1 MYKLGINFDEISDD
15 LSTAIEVMN
24 ECGVQY
30 GELRTVNK
38 NNFVFWSDTEIEAFR
53 DQITASGIEV
63 VAASTP
69 LFKWYTKQD
78 DPEVVHDSFGF
89 NPRLN
94 DAEKRETIKRAIE
107 IADSLNIPRL
117 RIFSELGHS
126 DNAGQEFAKNQ
137 LLIYA
142 LGLAEEKG
150 IELFLENEPVCK
162 VHTKE
167 QVQNFLIG
175 NVADNLKF
183 WLDVANFVEL
193 GEDIGLDFLQKVAS
207 RVGYVHVKDFRIENG
222 KRSYVPVGEGCV
234 DYERILN
241 DILSVAQNDIVITIE
256 THASDKNKIEYS
268 RQSIRAVQ
276 KILTMNGAV
285 NVA

>member
-38 NNFVFWSDTEIEAFR
+38 KNFVFWSDAEIEAFR

-94 DAEKRETIKRAIE
+94 DAEKRETINRAIE

-126 DNAGQEFAKNQ
+126 ENAGQEFAKNQ
-137 LLIYA
+137 LLIYT

-175 NVADNLKF
+175 NVAVNLKF

-193 GEDIGLDFLQKVAS
+193 GEDIDKDFLRKVAS

-222 KRSYVPVGEGCV
+222 KRSYVPVGDGYV

-241 DILSVAQNDIVITIE
+241 DILSVAQNDIVITVE
-256 THASDKNKIEYS
+256 THASDENKIEYS
-268 RQSIRAVQ
+268 KQSIRAVQ
-276 KILTMNGAV
+276 KILTMNGV
-285 NVA
+285 VSVA

>member
-1 MYKLGINFDEISDD
+1 MYQK
-15 LSTAIEVMN
+15 
-24 ECGVQY
+24 
-30 GELRTVNK
+30 
-38 NNFVFWSDTEIEAFR
+38 NFVFWSDAEIEAFR
-53 DQITASGIEV
+53 DHITASGIEV

-126 DNAGQEFAKNQ
+126 EDAGQEFAKNQ

-167 QVQNFLIG
+167 QVQNFLMG

-193 GEDIGLDFLQKVAS
+193 GEDIDKDFLQKVAS
-207 RVGYVHVKDFRIENG
+207 RVGYVHVKDFRIEKG

-241 DILSVAQNDIVITIE
+241 DILSIAQNDIVITIE
-256 THASDKNKIEYS
+256 THASDENKIEYS
-268 RQSIRAVQ
+268 KQSIRAVQ

>member
-38 NNFVFWSDTEIEAFR
+38 KNFMFWSDAEVEAFR
-53 DQITASGIEV
+53 SQVASSGIEV

-89 NPRLN
+89 NPRL
-94 DAEKRETIKRAIE
+94 DVSEKRETIKRAIE
-107 IADSLNIPRL
+107 IADLLSIPRL
-117 RIFSELGHS
+117 RIFSELGNA
-126 DNAGQEFAKNQ
+126 DNAGHKFAQSQ
-137 LLIYA
+137 LLNYA
-142 LGLAEEKG
+142 LQLAREKD

-167 QVQNFLIG
+167 QVENFLEG
-175 NVADNLKF
+175 NNNKNLKF

-193 GEDIGLDFLQKVAS
+193 GEDIDESFLRKVSS

-222 KRSYVPVGEGCV
+222 KRIYVPVGQGSV
-234 DYERILN
+234 DYITILN
-241 DILSVAQNDIVITIE
+241 DILCAAKNDIVITIE
-256 THASDKNKIEYS
+256 THASNENKIEYS
-268 RQSIRAVQ
+268 KQSIRAVQ
-276 KILTMNGAV
+276 KILGKKEAV
-285 NVA
+285 SVS